1 MSLKDT
7 LTDDM
12 KNAMRAKD
20 TERLGTIRLVL
31 AAIKQKEVD
40 ERVVLDDAQVL
51 AIIDKQVKQRNDSI
65 NQFRQ
70 AGRVDLVDKEEAEL
84 AVLVT
89 YLPKQLSADEV
100 AQEVAKAVVDSGA
113 KSAADM
119 GKVMGLL
126 KPRLA
131 GKTDLSKVSGLV
143 KDALSK
149 LA

>member
-7 LTDDM
+7 LSQDM
-12 KNAMRAKD
+12 KDAMRAKD
-20 TERLGTIRLVL
+20 AGRLGTIRLLL

-40 ERVVLDDAQVL
+40 ERIALDDAQVL

-70 AGRVDLVDKEEAEL
+70 AGRSDLVDKEESEL
-84 AVLVT
+84 VVLQT
-89 YLPKQLSADEV
+89 YLPQQLT
-100 AQEVAKAVVDSGA
+100 AQEVVEAVAQAVKDSGA
-113 KSAADM
+113 AGPADM

-143 KDALSK
+143 KEALSK
-149 LA
+149 

>member
-1 MSLKDT
+1 MDMGLKDT

-12 KNAMRAKD
+12 KTAMRAKD
-20 TERLGTIRLVL
+20 SERLGTIRL
-31 AAIKQKEVD
+31 
-40 ERVVLDDAQVL
+40 VLDDAQVL

-65 NQFRQ
+65 SQFRQ
-70 AGRVDLVDKEEAEL
+70 AGRTDLVNKEEAEL
-84 AVLVT
+84 AVLVA
-89 YLPKQLSADEV
+89 YLPAQLSADEV

-119 GKVMGLL
+119 GKVMGVL

-143 KDALSK
+143 KNALSQ
-149 LA
+149 LV

>member
-7 LTDDM
+7 LTEDM
-12 KNAMRAKD
+12 KAAMRAKD
-20 TERLGTIRLVL
+20 TERLGTIRFLL
-31 AAIKQKEVD
+31 AAVKQKEID
-40 ERVVLDDAQVL
+40 ERVQVDDAQVL

-70 AGRVDLVDKEEAEL
+70 AGRTDLVSKEESEL
-84 AVLVT
+84 AVLIA
-89 YLPKQLSADEV
+89 YLPKQLSDQEV
-100 AQEVAKAVVDSGA
+100 TGEVAKAVADSGA

-119 GKVMGLL
+119 GRVMALL

-131 GKTDLSKVSGLV
+131 GKTDLSKVSALV
-143 KDALSK
+143 KQALSN

>member
-1 MSLKDT
+1 MGLKDT

-12 KNAMRAKD
+12 KTAMRAKD

-40 ERVVLDDAQVL
+40 ERVVLEDAQVL

-65 NQFRQ
+65 TQFRQ
-70 AGRVDLVDKEEAEL
+70 AGRADLVDKEEAEL

-89 YLPKQLSADEV
+89 YLPKQLSAEEV

-143 KDALSK
+143 KDALST